1 MKRNKKIKNLKSLG
15 FEPAVIKGNTPQ
27 PGNDYAEFKKGDIH
41 QSIARRFEEQVKKY
55 PERLAVKTQTRT
67 LTYHALNAFANRTAH
82 AVLAACDGND
92 RLETRSA
99 ALLFGHGAGMI
110 TGIMGVLKS
119 GKFYIP
125 LDAAYPVERLV
136 YILEDSGAGIIV
148 TDQAN
153 KDLGITL
160 KNKVNNH
167 IKVIDIDSIADT
179 VSTENPEVAIS
190 PGDMAYILY
199 TSGSTGRPKGVM
211 QNQRNVLHFA
221 RVYTNALHIHKDDKL
236 TLLSS
241 YSFDAAKMDIY
252 GGLLNGAALYPYDIK
267 EENNLQRM
275 PEWLREEGI
284 TIYHSIPTV
293 YRYFTGLV
301 GESDLFPCLRFI
313 VLGGEPVFKKDVEAY
328 KKYFSHHCLFING
341 LGPTESTVTL
351 QYFMDKNSEITREAV
366 PVGFAVDET
375 RVFLLDGHDREV
387 GAFGV
392 GEIVFESDYLAAGYW
407 KNPEQTRNVFM
418 PNPLTG
424 QGRIYRTGDLG
435 RRLADGALE
444 YAGRK
449 DFQVKIS
456 GYRVE
461 VEEIES
467 KLDQVPGIKKSI
479 VVCKTSD
486 NHENYLAAFYTG
498 TNDITIDENRLVTL
512 LKDSLPDYMIPAV
525 FFHTPAFPLTPSGK
539 VDRITL
545 AKMDISHL
553 LPEIEYEPPGNE
565 TESILAKVWKE
576 LLNVDKIGI
585 NENFFVLGGNSLK
598 AVLLVSRVHKA
609 LAVKIP
615 LAEIFK
621 RPTIKELAAFVCAAR
636 TNIYEDIQPVEK
648 RDYYPLSSA
657 QKRLFFLSRFEDVGT
672 AFNMPIGLRIKGVLD
687 IQRYEG
693 IFKSLIRCHETL
705 RTSFHLLNDQ
715 PVQRVHDAVEFKVE
729 VKVKV
734 EEGKQRTENRRHG
747 TKTEDTVQ
755 GQNLPTAPL
764 SAGGATPCQLPTD
777 FIRPF
782 DLSQAPLFRVGI
794 VSLSPE
800 EHYLYFDAHH
810 IVFDG
815 ASTAVLAE
823 DFKRLYEGGEPG
835 RLNIQYKD
843 FAAWQNRLFASGK
856 IKTGEDYW
864 LNLYSDALTN
874 ELPELNL
881 PTDYPRPAVM
891 SYEGDNYG
899 FTLDRDETCA
909 LKEMALQNDVSLYM
923 LLLAAYDVFL
933 AKITGQEDI
942 IVITIISG
950 RNHADTEKVIGVF
963 VNMLAMRNYPDG
975 EKSFLEFLKEVRN
988 STLKAFENR
997 DYQFETLVE
1006 KLPGTRDIYRHPL
1019 TDVGFTL
1026 QNLEAGPD
1034 RGSDELQFVSLKS
1047 QRKTARNDLNLE
1059 GFEIDGCLRFD
1070 FQYRTNLFKKETVAA
1085 FGSYFRTV
1093 LGNVIKEP
1101 REKIKDMELIT
1112 GEEKHRLLF
1121 GFNNTQKEYPGQ
1133 GLTIH
1138 RLFEQQVQ
1146 RTPEAAA
1153 VRSFIEFKNIYD
1165 RLKPERVSIELT
1177 YEELDDRA
1185 GQLAQALRA
1194 KGLQAG
1200 GIVGLMVR
1208 HPLEVA
1214 VSIWG
1219 ILKAGGAYLPIDPA
1233 YPREIKQ
1240 YILDDSQV
1248 RLLVTEEELSGEL
1261 PDLLAS
1267 TTVILTDDYEIAGTG
1282 SFNPAITHTMPDL
1295 AYVIYTS
1302 GTTGRSKGVLISHE
1316 GIVNYTL
1323 WRLGTYGYSQADVT
1337 LQPLSY
1343 SFDGFGSNFYS
1354 GLVSGGILVMVPEDK
1369 RTDGEYLKEI
1379 IIENRVTNVSL
1390 VPGMYRLLLES
1401 MDEESFQSLR
1411 LVVLAGET
1419 SGESLIKRSHEK
1431 APHILLANE
1440 YGPTEAAVTVTGR
1453 SPIDASNTA
1462 LIGGPIANQRI
1473 YILDRWLNPVPLM
1486 IPGELCAAGSGIA
1499 RGYLNNPELTAEKF
1513 VLAHSSWL
1521 IADRREKKASSP
1533 EELPMSYE
1541 LSAMNCL
1548 YKTGDLAR
1556 WLPEGNIEF
1565 LGRIDHQV
1573 KIRGYRI
1580 ELEAIEAHL
1589 AAHEN
1594 IKEAVAAVREEKDN
1608 KYICA
1613 YIVLYAPQR
1622 FSASDLKNY
1631 LSARLAYYMVP
1642 SRFVPMEKIPLTPGG
1657 KVDRRALPQPEAG
1670 ETGTGYAVPATAL
1683 EKKLAELWAEVLDVE
1698 KEHIGLHTN
1707 FFELGGHSL
1716 KAAQL
1721 VSRVHKTLDIKIPQA
1736 EIFKTPTIDGL
1747 VRFMTSVAG
1756 AVDYRFEAVP
1766 GVEKKEF
1773 YGLSSAQL
1781 RMYILQQMTPG
1792 NTAYNMPFARL
1803 LEGEADKQRLEQAFL
1818 RLTRRHES
1826 LRTSFCLVQGTVVQQ
1841 IHDTVDFRVEFCDI
1855 PGGPGNF
1862 VHPFDLSRA
1871 PLLRVGLMPAH
1882 QGKCILMMDIHHIIS
1897 DGISHHVLFRDFM
1910 ALYGGRQLPPLRL
1923 QYKDYVQ
1930 WQQQFF
1936 QSEVF
1941 KRQETYWL
1949 ERFSGGIPVLRM
1961 PLDFNRPPKQSFE
1974 GRTLAFTIPRALVEK
1989 LTALAVEQGL
1999 SLNILVLSLYTLL
2012 ISKYSDQQ
2020 DIIVGSLVAGRSHP
2034 DLEKIIGMFA
2044 NFLPLRNRVE
2054 PEHTFSEFLQA
2065 AGKNILDAY
2074 NNQDYPFE
2082 KLIDLLDIPVDLSRN
2097 ALFDTMVVFHN
2108 QADFSRGEPGTGHLS
2123 EPLENHG
2130 LNSVPYTL
2138 QEHTSTLDFK
2148 LDVSRDRE
2156 NPGSLHCRLQY
2167 DARLFEEESMNR
2179 FIGHF
2184 NNLVTEILDNPRQR
2198 VSEIELFTAEEK
2210 REFQEKRPRSR
2221 VPAGKPVTVALCAT
2235 FTAEPAAD
2243 YIKWWGSRFNLDIET
2258 AFAPY
2263 NQVFQE
2269 LLDENGLLSTNRGI
2283 DVLLIRFEDWIRELP
2298 PAASLDT
2305 QRQVLEENFDRLI
2318 EIFKS
2323 KPGPTPY
2330 FVGIF
2335 PVSTHLSFG
2344 PDLTRYL
2351 EEMNK
2356 RWQAAAAALD
2366 NVYVLDF
2373 TSLAALYRVEE
2384 VFDPVTDRAGHVPF
2398 STAYYA
2404 AVGIAVVRAVCA
2416 LNSNPFKVIA
2426 LDCDNTLWKGI
2437 CGEDGAAGV
2446 RVDEPYLELQQFM
2459 LQKYHEGML
2468 LTLCSKNNEADVW
2481 EVFAMNPGMMLK
2493 KEHFV
2498 DWKIDWEPKSR
2509 NLEALADRLNVG
2521 IDSFILVDDSPVEC
2535 AEVMSHRPE
2544 VLTLRLP
2551 ENPLYIPLFLKHA
2564 WAFDRLK
2571 VTEEDRMRS
2580 KMYRAE
2586 QNRRQSRE
2594 TSISLQDFLASLELK
2609 VGMNPMKPHQAAR
2622 VSQLSRRTNQFNLS
2636 TRRRSEEEIAALN
2649 RQPGTQCWVI
2659 EVSDRFGD
2667 YGLVGVVITVTKE
2680 QERQLFIDTF
2690 LLSCRVLGRNV
2701 EEAVLVG
2708 LKNIC
2713 TGSGLQILTADYYP
2727 TPKNK
2732 PILTFLQNRW
2742 NSDPAQQN
2750 ETFTTYTLAADDIPA
2765 SVEYVDFFYLR
2776 TFKEGKNEG
2785 LGLTPPP
2792 VTAGN
2797 VPDTR
2802 PHQVNPIPIIEKQWE
2817 LTVVNRDRLVHRSHL
2832 LPLEHYT
2839 AARLCRLPV
2848 RQTGKGRKATAPV
2861 EYEAP
2866 RDQVEEILVDIW
2878 SGLLDMDRNSIGTAA
2893 GFFDLGGSSMG
2904 IIRLVSEINRAFAVE
2919 MPMERLFSNVK
2930 IKEIAAYIREKK
2942 KGPVREEPVRAPVML
2957 LNDPKPGKVFLFP
2970 PIIGY
2975 GIGYRALAKHIN
2987 NVSVYAFNYIEDE
3000 DKVKQ
3005 YAAHIIAVQA
3015 KGPYVLGGYSAGGN
3029 LAFEV
3034 TLELE
3039 NQGYDVSAIIML
3051 DTFPKDFPFSYGITD
3066 EHPSFQNAVGEA
3078 MTSMGLAFLK
3088 EEVKEK
3094 SNHYS
3099 LYYNQLVNRGTVH
3112 AAIYSI
3118 TAVDRQDREYK
3129 IIAKETGKPGSRQ
3142 FPAWEKYTRSTCH
3155 RCRGF
3160 GTHVNMFTPGKVEK
3174 NAELMINILNQLFK
3188 GMEEQE
3194 EKKKKNYKWEYR
3206 L

>member
-15 FEPAVIKGNTPQ
+15 IEPGVIKGNIPR
-27 PGNDYAEFKKGDIH
+27 PGNDYVEFKKEDIR
-41 QSIARRFEEQVKKY
+41 QSIARRFEEQAKTY
-55 PERLAVKTQTRT
+55 PGRIAVKTLTLS
-67 LTYHALNAFANRTAH
+67 LTYDALNAFANRTAH
-82 AVLAACDGND
+82 AVLAARGGKDG
-92 RLETRSA
+92 LETRCA

-110 TGIMGVLKS
+110 VGILGVLKS
-119 GKFYIP
+119 GKFYVP
-125 LDAAYPVERLV
+125 LDAAYPLERLV
-136 YILEDSGAGIIV
+136 YMLENSGAGVIV
-148 TDQAN
+148 TDRAN
-153 KDLGITL
+153 KDLAVRL
-160 KNKVNNH
+160 KNKVDSR
-167 IKVIDIDSIADT
+167 IKVIDIDGTAAA
-179 VSTENPEVAIS
+179 VSTENPGAAIS

-252 GGLLNGAALYPYDIK
+252 GALLNGAALYPYDIK
-267 EENNLQRM
+267 AGNNLQRL

-301 GESDLFPCLRFI
+301 GEPGLFPRLRLI
-313 VLGGEPVFKKDVEAY
+313 VLGGEPVFKKDVEVY
-328 KKYFSHHCLFING
+328 KKYFSDFCLFING

-392 GEIVFESDYLAAGYW
+392 GEIVFASDYLATGYW

-467 KLDQVPGIKKSI
+467 KLDRVPGIKKSV
-479 VVCKTSD
+479 VVCKSGD
-486 NHENYLAAFYTG
+486 NRENYLAAFYTT
-498 TNDITIDENRLVTL
+498 TNDISIDENHLAGL

-525 FFHTPAFPLTPSGK
+525 FFHTPAFPLTPIGK
-539 VDRITL
+539 VDRMSL
-545 AKMDISHL
+545 VKMDISHL
-553 LPEIEYEPPGNE
+553 LPEIEYEPPGSE
-565 TESILAKVWKE
+565 TESILVEIWRE
-576 LLNVDKIGI
+576 LLKVDKIGI

-621 RPTIKELAAFVCAAR
+621 RPTIKELAAFVCAGKPD
-636 TNIYEDIQPVEK
+636 IYEDIRPVEK

-657 QKRLFFLSRFEDVGT
+657 QKRLFFLGRFEDVGT

-687 IQRYEG
+687 VHRYG
-693 IFKSLIRCHETL
+693 RIFKSLIRRHETL

-715 PVQRVHDAVEFKVE
+715 PVQRVHDAVEFKI
-729 VKVKV
+729 KYCLA
-734 EEGKQRTENRRHG
+734 
-747 TKTEDTVQ
+747 TEDI
-755 GQNLPTAPL
+755 
-764 SAGGATPCQLPTD
+764 
-777 FIRPF
+777 IRPF
-782 DLSQAPLFRVGI
+782 DLARAPLFRVGI
-794 VSLSPE
+794 VTLSPE

-815 ASTAVLAE
+815 ASTAVLAD
-823 DFKRLYEGGEPG
+823 DFKRLYEDGEPEP
-835 RLNIQYKD
+835 LKIQYKD
-843 FAAWQNRLFASGK
+843 FAGWQNRLLTGGK

-864 LNLYSDALTN
+864 LNLYSDALN
-874 ELPELNL
+874 NDLPELSL
-881 PTDYPRPAVM
+881 PADYPRPAVM
-891 SYEGDNYG
+891 NYEGDNYS
-899 FTLDRDETCA
+899 FILDGEETRA
-909 LKEMALQNDVSLYM
+909 LKEMALENDVSLYM
-923 LLLAAYDVFL
+923 LLLAVYDVFL
-933 AKITGQEDI
+933 AKITGQDDI

-950 RNHADTEKVIGVF
+950 RNHADTEKIPGVF
-963 VNMLAMRNYPDG
+963 VNMLAMRNYPEG
-975 EKSFLEFLKEVRN
+975 EKSFPGFLREVGN
-988 STLKAFENR
+988 STLRAFENR

-1034 RGSDELQFVSLKS
+1034 PGSDELQFVSLKS

-1059 GFEIDGCLRFD
+1059 GFEIGDRLRFD
-1070 FQYRTNLFKKETVAA
+1070 FQYRTGLFKKETAAA
-1085 FGSYFRTV
+1085 FAGYFRTL
-1093 LGNVIKEP
+1093 LGNVIKQP
-1101 REKIKDMELIT
+1101 GGKIKDLELIT

-1121 GFNNTQKEYPGQ
+1121 DFNTTRKEYPGP
-1133 GLTIH
+1133 GMTIH
-1138 RLFEQQVQ
+1138 CLFEEQAQ
-1146 RTPEAAA
+1146 RTPGAAA
-1153 VRSFIEFKNIYD
+1153 ACSSIEFKNIYD
-1165 RLKPERVSIELT
+1165 RLKPERISIELT
-1177 YEELDDRA
+1177 YGELDERA
-1185 GQLAQALRA
+1185 GQLAGVLRA
-1194 KGLQAG
+1194 RGLRAG
-1200 GIVGLMVR
+1200 GMVGLMVR

-1233 YPREIKQ
+1233 YSRDVKQ
-1240 YILDDSQV
+1240 YILDDSRV
-1248 RLLVTEEELSGEL
+1248 RLLVTEEELMGEL
-1261 PDLLAS
+1261 PDLPAAV
-1267 TTVILTDDYEIAGTG
+1267 TVILTDDYETAGTG
-1282 SFNPAITHTMPDL
+1282 SFNPAAVSAMPDL

-1302 GTTGRSKGVLISHE
+1302 GTTGRPKGVLVSHE

-1323 WRLGTYGYSQADVT
+1323 WRLGAYGYSRADVT

-1343 SFDGFGSNFYS
+1343 SFDGFGANFYS
-1354 GLVSGGILVMVPEDK
+1354 ALVSGGMLVMVPEDK
-1369 RTDGEYLKEI
+1369 RTDGDYLKEVV
-1379 IIENRVTNVSL
+1379 IENRVTNVSL
-1390 VPGMYRLLLES
+1390 VPGIYRLLLES
-1401 MDEESFQSLR
+1401 MDNESLQGLR

-1419 SGESLIKRSHEK
+1419 SGEALIKQSREK

-1440 YGPTEAAVTVTGR
+1440 YGPTEAAVTVTSR
-1453 SPIDASNTA
+1453 FPIAAANTA
-1462 LIGGPIANQRI
+1462 LIGGPIANRRV

-1499 RGYLNNPELTAEKF
+1499 RGYLNNPELTNEKF
-1513 VLAHSSWL
+1513 LRGGPGGAVFSKSAPPG
-1521 IADRREKKASSP
+1521 RRRQK
-1533 EELPMSYE
+1533 
-1541 LSAMNCL
+1541 L

-1556 WLPEGNIEF
+1556 WLPDGNIEF
-1565 LGRIDHQV
+1565 LGRLDHQV
-1573 KIRGYRI
+1573 KVRGYRI
-1580 ELEAIEAHL
+1580 ELQAIEAHL

-1594 IKEAVAAVREEKDN
+1594 IKEAVAVVREENDN
-1608 KYICA
+1608 KYICV
-1613 YIVLYAPQR
+1613 YIVLYEPR
-1622 FSASDLKNY
+1622 CFSSDELKNY

-1642 SRFVPMEKIPLTPGG
+1642 SRFVPLEKIPLTPGG
-1657 KVDRRALPQPEAG
+1657 KVDRGALPRPEAV
-1670 ETGTGYAVPATAL
+1670 ETGTGFAVPATAL
-1683 EKKLAELWAEVLDVE
+1683 EKKLAELWAEALDVD

-1721 VSRVHKTLDIKIPQA
+1721 VSRVHEALDIKIPQA
-1736 EIFKTPTIDGL
+1736 EIFKTPTIHGL
-1747 VRFMTSVAG
+1747 VRYMTSTAG
-1756 AVDYRFEAVP
+1756 AVDHRFEEVP
-1766 GVEKKEF
+1766 AVEKKEY

-1803 LEGEADKQRLEQAFL
+1803 LEKEPDKKRLERAFREL
-1818 RLTRRHES
+1818 IHRHES
-1826 LRTSFCLVQGTVVQQ
+1826 LRTCFCLARGNVVQR
-1841 IHDTVDFRVEFCDI
+1841 IHDTVTEDTEDTEKKEKNRRKGIHHLVGQFIR
-1855 PGGPGNF
+1855 
-1862 VHPFDLSRA
+1862 PFDLSRA
-1871 PLLRVGLMPAH
+1871 PLLRVGLMPAPG
-1882 QGKCILMMDIHHIIS
+1882 GKCILMVDMHHIIS
-1897 DGISHHVLFRDFM
+1897 DGISHQVLFRDFT

-1923 QYKDYVQ
+1923 QYKDYAR
-1930 WQQQFF
+1930 WQRQFF
-1936 QSEVF
+1936 QSGAF

-1961 PLDFNRPPKQSFE
+1961 PLDFHRPLKQSFE
-1974 GRTLAFTIPRALVEK
+1974 GRTLVFTIPGDLVEK

-2012 ISKYSDQQ
+2012 LNKYSDQR
-2020 DIIVGSLVAGRSHP
+2020 DITVGSLVAGRGHP

-2044 NFLPLRNRVE
+2044 NFLPLGNRVE
-2054 PEHTFSEFLQA
+2054 PRHTFSEFLGA

-2108 QADFSRGEPGTGHLS
+2108 QGDFTRGGEGSGRSPG
-2123 EPLENHG
+2123 PQENHG
-2130 LNSVPYTL
+2130 LNSVPYIPRD
-2138 QEHTSTLDFK
+2138 QTSTLDFK

-2156 NPGSLHCRLQY
+2156 DPGSLRCRLQY
-2167 DARLFEEESMNR
+2167 DARLFKEESMNC

-2184 NNLVTEILDNPRQR
+2184 KRLAAVILDNPGERIG
-2198 VSEIELFTAEEK
+2198 EIELFTTEEK
-2210 REFQEKRPRSR
+2210 REFQEKRKRGR
-2221 VPAGKPVTVALCAT
+2221 GAAGKPLTVALCAS

-2243 YIKWWGSRFNLDIET
+2243 YIKWWGGCFNLDIET
-2258 AFAPY
+2258 VFAPY

-2283 DVLLIRFEDWIRELP
+2283 DVLFIRFEDWIRELAP
-2298 PAASLDT
+2298 TASLET
-2305 QRQVLEENFDRLI
+2305 KCRVLEENFNRLL
-2318 EIFKS
+2318 EIFKA
-2323 KPGPTPY
+2323 KTGPKTGLSPYLSPY

-2335 PVSTHLSFG
+2335 PVSAHLSFG

-2351 EEMNK
+2351 EELNK
-2356 RWQAAAAALD
+2356 RWRAAAAAVD

-2373 TSLAALYRVEE
+2373 TSLAGLYRVEE

-2398 STAYYA
+2398 SSEYYA
-2404 AVGIAVVRAVCA
+2404 AVGTAAARAVCA
-2416 LNSNPFKVIA
+2416 LNGHPFKVIA

-2446 RVDEPYLELQQFM
+2446 RVEGPYLGLQRFM

-2481 EVFAMNPGMMLK
+2481 EVFAANPGMPLK

-2498 DWKIDWEPKSR
+2498 DWQIDWGPKSR
-2509 NLEALADRLNVG
+2509 GLEALADRLNVG

-2535 AEVMSHRPE
+2535 AEVMSHRPG

-2551 ENPLYIPLFLKHA
+2551 GNPEYIPLFLKHA

-2571 VTEEDRMRS
+2571 VTGEDRVRS

-2586 QNRRQSRE
+2586 QDRRQSRE
-2594 TSISLQDFLASLELK
+2594 TSISRQDFLAGLELK

-2622 VSQLSRRTNQFNLS
+2622 VSQLTQRTNQFNLS
-2636 TRRRSEEEIAALN
+2636 TRRRSEKEIAGLGG
-2649 RQPGTQCWVI
+2649 RPGTRCWVI

-2667 YGLVGVVITVTKE
+2667 YGLVGVVITVAGE
-2680 QERQLFIDTF
+2680 PQRELFIDTL
-2690 LLSCRVLGRNV
+2690 LLSCRVLGRGV

-2713 TGSGLQILTADYYP
+2713 IGSGLQRLTADYYP

-2732 PILTFLQNRW
+2732 PVLTFLQNRW
-2742 NSDPAQQN
+2742 NSGPAQQGQ
-2750 ETFTTYTLAADDIPA
+2750 TAATYTLAADDIPA
-2765 SVEYVDFFYLR
+2765 AVEYVDFFYLR
-2776 TFKEGKNEG
+2776 TFKEDENNGAG
-2785 LGLTPPP
+2785 LKPPP
-2792 VTAGN
+2792 VPAGSAPADFGN
-2797 VPDTR
+2797 R
-2802 PHQVNPIPIIEKQWE
+2802 RSIETNGETQWE
-2817 LTVVNRDRLVHRSHL
+2817 LAVVNRDRLVHRSYL

-2848 RQTGKGRKATAPV
+2848 GQKNKGRKALARV

-2866 RDQVEEILVDIW
+2866 RDRVEEILADIW

-2904 IIRLVSEINRAFAVE
+2904 IIRMISGINRAFAVE
-2919 MPMERLFSNVK
+2919 MPVERLFSNVTV
-2930 IKEIAAYIREKK
+2930 KEIAAYIKENK
-2942 KGPVREEPVRAPVML
+2942 KGAAGEEPAPAPPML
-2957 LNDPKPGKVFLFP
+2957 LNDAKPGKVFLFP

-2975 GIGYRALAKHIN
+2975 GIGYRALAKYIDN
-2987 NVSVYAFNYIEDE
+2987 ISLYAFNYIGDE
-3000 DKVKQ
+3000 DKIKR
-3005 YAAHIIAVQA
+3005 YAGHIIAVQA

-3034 TLELE
+3034 TRELE
-3039 NQGYDVSAIIML
+3039 NQGHDVSAIIML
-3051 DTFPKDFPFSYGITD
+3051 DTFPKDFPFSYGVTG
-3066 EHPSFQNAVGEA
+3066 EHSSFQNMVDGA
-3078 MTSMGLAFLK
+3078 MASMGLAFLK
-3088 EEVKEK
+3088 EEVREK
-3094 SNHYS
+3094 SDHYS
-3099 LYYNQLVNRGTVH
+3099 RYYNRLVNRGTVK

-3118 TAVDRQDREYK
+3118 TAADREEREYG

-3142 FPAWEKYTRSTCH
+3142 FPGWEKYTSGTC
-3155 RCRGF
+3155 RVYRGF
-3160 GTHVNMFTPGKVEK
+3160 GTHADMFTPGNVEK
-3174 NAELMINILNQLFK
+3174 NAEIVRDTGAFGDQGAFL
-3188 GMEEQE
+3188 
-3194 EKKKKNYKWEYR
+3194 KNRPLDPRKTFY
-3206 L
+3206 

>member
-15 FEPAVIKGNTPQ
+15 IEAAVIKGNIPC
-27 PGNDYAEFKKGDIH
+27 PGNDYLEFKKEDI
-41 QSIARRFEEQVKKY
+41 QQPIARRFEEQVKKY
-55 PERLAVKTQTRT
+55 PDRMAVKSGPLA
-67 LTYHALNAFANRTAH
+67 LTYDALNVFANRTAH
-82 AVLAACDGND
+82 AVLAACEGKGGS
-92 RLETRSA
+92 ETRCA

-110 TGIMGVLKS
+110 VGIMGVLKS
-119 GKFYIP
+119 GKFYVP
-125 LDAAYPVERLV
+125 LDAAYPMERLV
-136 YILEDSGAGIIV
+136 YMLENSGAGVIV
-148 TDQAN
+148 THRAN
-153 KDLGITL
+153 KDLAVTL
-160 KNKVNNH
+160 KNKVDSH
-167 IKVIDIDSIADT
+167 IKVIDIDGIAAT
-179 VSTENPEVAIS
+179 VSTENPGAAIS

-199 TSGSTGRPKGVM
+199 TSGSTGRPKGVV

-221 RVYTNALHIHKDDKL
+221 RVYANALHIHKDDKL

-252 GGLLNGAALYPYDIK
+252 GALLNGAALYPYDIK
-267 EENNLQRM
+267 AGNNLQRL

-301 GESDLFPCLRFI
+301 SEPGLFPRLRLI

-328 KKYFSHHCLFING
+328 KKYFPDFCLFING

-351 QYFMDKNSEITREAV
+351 QYFVDKNSEITREAV

-387 GAFGV
+387 GAFGI
-392 GEIVFESDYLAAGYW
+392 GEIVFASDYLATGYW

-467 KLDQVPGIKKSI
+467 KLDRVPGIKKSV
-479 VVCKTSD
+479 VVCKTGD
-486 NHENYLAAFYTG
+486 NRENYLAAFYTG
-498 TNDITIDENRLVTL
+498 NDDTTIDENRLVSL

-539 VDRITL
+539 VDRMAL

-553 LPEIEYEPPGNE
+553 LPKIEYEPPGNE

-576 LLNVDKIGI
+576 LLKVDKIGI

-621 RPTIKELAAFVCAAR
+621 RPTIKELAAFICASKP
-636 TNIYEDIQPVEK
+636 NIYEDIRPVEK
-648 RDYYPLSSA
+648 KDYYPLSSA
-657 QKRLFFLSRFEDVGT
+657 QKRLFFLARFEDVGT

-687 IQRYEG
+687 IHRYER
-693 IFKSLIRCHETL
+693 IFKALIRRHETL
-705 RTSFHLLNDQ
+705 RTSFHLLDDQ
-715 PVQRVHDAVEFKVE
+715 PVQRVHDAVEFKI
-729 VKVKV
+729 KSFSAT
-734 EEGKQRTENRRHG
+734 EE
-747 TKTEDTVQ
+747 
-755 GQNLPTAPL
+755 A
-764 SAGGATPCQLPTD
+764 
-777 FIRPF
+777 IRPF
-782 DLSQAPLFRVGI
+782 DLARAPLFGVGI
-794 VSLSPE
+794 LSLSPE

-835 RLNIQYKD
+835 RLNICYKD
-843 FAAWQNRLFASGK
+843 FAAWQNHLFASGK

-864 LNLYSDALTN
+864 LNLYCDALNN
-874 ELPELNL
+874 ELPDLSL

-891 SYEGDNYG
+891 SYGGDSFR
-899 FTLDRDETCA
+899 FTLDGDETRA

-923 LLLAAYDVFL
+923 LLLAVYDVFL

-975 EKSFLEFLKEVRN
+975 EKTFPEFLKEVRN
-988 STLKAFENR
+988 STLQAFENR

-1034 RGSDELQFVSLKS
+1034 PGSDELQFVSLKS

-1059 GFEIDGCLRFD
+1059 GFEIEGRLQFD
-1070 FQYRTNLFKKETVAA
+1070 FQYRTSLFKKETAAA
-1085 FGSYFRTV
+1085 FAGYFRTL
-1093 LGNVIKEP
+1093 LGNVTREP
-1101 REKIKDMELIT
+1101 RDKIKDMELIT

-1121 GFNNTQKEYPGQ
+1121 DFNTTEKGYPGQ

-1146 RTPEAAA
+1146 RAPEAAA
-1153 VRSFIEFKNIYD
+1153 VCSSIEFKNIYD
-1165 RLKPERVSIELT
+1165 QLKPERISIELT
-1177 YEELDDRA
+1177 YGELDERA
-1185 GQLAQALRA
+1185 GQLAGVLRA
-1194 KGLQAG
+1194 KGLRPG

-1233 YPREIKQ
+1233 YPRDMKQ
-1240 YILDDSQV
+1240 YILDDSRV
-1248 RLLVTEEELSGEL
+1248 RLLVTEEELWGEL
-1261 PDLLAS
+1261 PDLSAAI
-1267 TTVILTDDYEIAGTG
+1267 TVILTEDYETAGTG
-1282 SFNPAITHTMPDL
+1282 GFSPAEVSAIPDL

-1302 GTTGRSKGVLISHE
+1302 GTTGRPKGVLVSHE

-1343 SFDGFGSNFYS
+1343 SFDGFGANFYS
-1354 GLVSGGILVMVPEDK
+1354 ALVSGGILVIVPEDK
-1369 RTDGEYLKEI
+1369 RTDGDYLKEI
-1379 IIENRVTNVSL
+1379 IIEHRVTNVSL
-1390 VPGMYRLLLES
+1390 VPVIYRLLLES
-1401 MDEESFQSLR
+1401 MDEESLQSFR

-1419 SGESLIKRSHEK
+1419 SGEGLIKKSREK

-1440 YGPTEAAVTVTGR
+1440 YGPTEAAVTVTSR
-1453 SPIDASNTA
+1453 FPIAASNTA
-1462 LIGGPIANQRI
+1462 LIGGPIANRQV
-1473 YILDRWLNPVPLM
+1473 YILDRCLNPVPLM

-1499 RGYLNNPELTAEKF
+1499 RGYLNNPELTNEKF
-1513 VLAHSSWL
+1513 LRGGPGGAVFSKSAPPG
-1521 IADRREKKASSP
+1521 RRRQKI
-1533 EELPMSYE
+1533 
-1541 LSAMNCL
+1541 

-1556 WLPEGNIEF
+1556 WLPDGNTEF
-1565 LGRIDHQV
+1565 LGRLDHQV

-1594 IKEAVAAVREEKDN
+1594 VKEAVAAVREEKDN

-1613 YIVLYAPQR
+1613 YIVLRAPQHF
-1622 FSASDLKNY
+1622 FSDDLKNY

-1642 SRFVPMEKIPLTPGG
+1642 SRFVPLEKIPLTPGG
-1657 KVDRRALPQPEAG
+1657 KVDRGALPRPEAV
-1670 ETGTGYAVPATAL
+1670 ETVSGYAVPTTAL
-1683 EKKLAELWAEVLDVE
+1683 EKKLAELWADVLDVD

-1721 VSRVHKTLDIKIPQA
+1721 VSRVHKALDIKIPQV
-1736 EIFKTPTIDGL
+1736 EIFKAPTIHEL
-1747 VRFMTSVAG
+1747 VRYMTSSAG
-1756 AVDYRFEAVP
+1756 ALDHRFEAVP
-1766 GVEKKEF
+1766 AVEKKEF

-1781 RMYILQQMTPG
+1781 RMYILQHMTPG

-1803 LEGEADKQRLEQAFL
+1803 LEGGVDKQGLERAFL
-1818 RLTRRHES
+1818 ELTRWHES
-1826 LRTSFCLVQGTVVQQ
+1826 LRTSFRLVQGNVVQQ
-1841 IHDTVDFRVEFCDI
+1841 IHDAVDFKFECYDAWGALDHFIR
-1855 PGGPGNF
+1855 
-1862 VHPFDLSRA
+1862 PFDLSRP
-1871 PLLRVGLMPAH
+1871 PLLRVGLLRTDE
-1882 QGKCILMMDIHHIIS
+1882 GKYVLLVDMHHIIS
-1897 DGISHHVLFRDFM
+1897 DGISHQVLFRDFT
-1910 ALYGGRQLPPLRL
+1910 ALYGGQRLPLLRL
-1923 QYKDYVQ
+1923 QYKDYAR
-1930 WQQQFF
+1930 WQQRFF
-1936 QSEVF
+1936 QSDAF

-1949 ERFSGGIPVLRM
+1949 ERFSGEIPVLRM
-1961 PLDFNRPPKQSFE
+1961 PLDFPRPPKQSFE
-1974 GRTLAFTIPRALVEK
+1974 GRTLTFSIPGTLVEK

-2012 ISKYSDQQ
+2012 LNKYSDQQ
-2020 DIIVGSLVAGRSHP
+2020 DIIVGSLAAGRGHP

-2044 NFLPLRNRVE
+2044 NFLPLVNRVE
-2054 PEHTFSEFLQA
+2054 PQYTFSEFLGA
-2065 AGKNILDAY
+2065 AGKNILEAY

-2108 QADFSRGEPGTGHLS
+2108 QGDFSRGEAGSGLPP

-2130 LNSVPYTL
+2130 LNSVPYPL
-2138 QEHTSTLDFK
+2138 RDHTSTLDFK

-2156 NPGSLHCRLQY
+2156 DPGSLHCRLQY
-2167 DARLFEEESMNR
+2167 DARLFKEESMNR

-2184 NNLVTEILDNPRQR
+2184 KKLVTVILDNPGQR
-2198 VSEIELFTAEEK
+2198 TAEIELFTVEEK
-2210 REFQEKRPRSR
+2210 REFQEKRGRGR
-2221 VPAGKPVTVALCAT
+2221 AGAGKPVTVALCAS

-2258 AFAPY
+2258 VFAPY

-2283 DVLLIRFEDWIRELP
+2283 NVLFIRFEDWIRELP
-2298 PAASLDT
+2298 PTASLET
-2305 QRQVLEENFDRLI
+2305 RRRVLEENFNRLI

-2323 KPGPTPY
+2323 KTGLSPY

-2335 PVSTHLSFG
+2335 PVSAHPGFG

-2356 RWQAAAAALD
+2356 RWQAAAAGLD

-2373 TSLAALYRVEE
+2373 ASLASLYGVKE

-2404 AVGIAVVRAVCA
+2404 AVGTAAARAVCA
-2416 LNSNPFKVIA
+2416 LNSHPFKVIA

-2446 RVDEPYLELQQFM
+2446 RVDGPYLELQRFM

-2481 EVFAMNPGMMLK
+2481 EVFAKNPGMLLK

-2498 DWKIDWEPKSR
+2498 DWQINWEPKSR
-2509 NLEALADRLNVG
+2509 NLEILADRLNVG
-2521 IDSFILVDDSPVEC
+2521 IDSFILVDDNPVEC
-2535 AEVMSHRPE
+2535 TEVMSHRPE

-2551 ENPLYIPLFLKHA
+2551 ENPGYIPLFLKHA
-2564 WAFDRLK
+2564 WALDRLK
-2571 VTEEDRMRS
+2571 VTEEDRLRS

-2594 TSISLQDFLASLELK
+2594 TSMSLQDFLAGLELK
-2609 VGMNPMKPHQAAR
+2609 VGMNPMKPGQAAR
-2622 VSQLSRRTNQFNLS
+2622 VSQLTQRTNQFNLS
-2636 TRRRSEEEIAALN
+2636 TRRRSEEEIAALES
-2649 RQPGTQCWVI
+2649 QPGTRCWVI

-2667 YGLVGVVITVTKE
+2667 YGLVGVVIAVARE
-2680 QERQLFIDTF
+2680 QQRELFIDTL
-2690 LLSCRVLGRNV
+2690 LLSCRVLGRGV

-2713 TGSGLQILTADYYP
+2713 IGSGLQRLTADYYP

-2742 NSDPAQQN
+2742 NSEPAQQGQ
-2750 ETFTTYTLAADDIPA
+2750 TITTYTLAVDDIPA
-2765 SVEYVDFFYLR
+2765 AVEYVDFFYLR
-2776 TFKEGKNEG
+2776 TFKEDENEG
-2785 LGLTPPP
+2785 PGLKPPS
-2792 VTAGN
+2792 VTAGSTPADFGYKGSMETN
-2797 VPDTR
+2797 GET
-2802 PHQVNPIPIIEKQWE
+2802 QWE
-2817 LTVVNRDRLVHRSHL
+2817 LAVVNRERLVHRSYL

-2848 RQTGKGRKATAPV
+2848 GQKNKGRKAMARM

-2866 RDQVEEILVDIW
+2866 RDQVEEILADIW
-2878 SGLLDMDRNSIGTAA
+2878 SGLLEMDRGVIGTNA

-2919 MPMERLFSNVK
+2919 MPVERLFSNVT
-2930 IKEIAAYIREKK
+2930 IKEIAAYIKEKK
-2942 KGPVREEPVRAPVML
+2942 KGAVGEEPAAPPLML
-2957 LNDPKPGKVFLFP
+2957 LNDAKLEKVFLFP

-2975 GIGYRALAKHIN
+2975 GIGYRALAKHIH
-2987 NVSVYAFNYIEDE
+2987 NVSLYAFNYIGDG
-3000 DKVKQ
+3000 DKVEQ
-3005 YAAHIIAVQA
+3005 YAGHIIAVQA

-3034 TLELE
+3034 TRELE
-3039 NQGYDVSAIIML
+3039 NQGHDVSAIIML
-3051 DTFPKDFPFSYGITD
+3051 DTFPKDFLFSYGVTG
-3066 EHPSFQNAVGEA
+3066 EHSSFQNLVGEA
-3078 MTSMGLAFLK
+3078 MASMGLAFLK
-3088 EEVKEK
+3088 EKVKEK
-3094 SNHYS
+3094 SDHYS
-3099 LYYNQLVNRGTVH
+3099 RYYNRLVNRGTVK

-3118 TAVDRQDREYK
+3118 TAADREEREYK

-3142 FPAWEKYTRSTCH
+3142 FPGWEKYTSGTC
-3155 RCRGF
+3155 RVYQGF
-3160 GTHVNMFTPGKVEK
+3160 GTHADMFAPGKVKK
-3174 NAELMINILNQLFK
+3174 NAKIVIDTVDRLFK
-3188 GMEEQE
+3188 RRE
-3194 EKKKKNYKWEYR
+3194 EKGSFDKVLEKP
-3206 L
+3206 